1 MRTIVRLNR
10 TCMDAE
16 PKYSLE
22 TLWSSYKKFEI
33 EIIKQA
39 LSETNNDKAKA
50 ARLLG
55 IPRTRL
61 VEKIRRIP
69 ELKHLIKRPT
79 YVQYRAT
86 AAAHEKRRLEKLDSK
101 E

>member
-1 MRTIVRLNR
+1 
-10 TCMDAE
+10 MDAE
-16 PKYSLE
+16 IKYSLD
-22 TLWSSYKKFEI
+22 TLWNTYKKYEI
-33 EIIKQA
+33 ELIKQA

-69 ELKHLIKRPT
+69 ELKHLIKRAT

-86 AAAHEKRRLEKLDSK
+86 AAAIEKRRLEKLESK